1 MSKLIYIA
9 AALGLAVAPACK
21 STSRHNADKA
31 ADRVVD
37 KSDKLDDR
45 VNDQAKAIDKETTE
59 TARKAADHAAA
70 SSDFEVHRS
79 TRVRELRFERDVIGS
94 QPTVMTTLA
103 SVLPLTVAGREDV
116 DEKIR
121 ILTMRVDEAGN
132 VLNEL
137 ATIGADGFTAK
148 DDQAAD
154 VMKRLNEARSDA
166 WKALDKAPRTDRS
179 S

>member
-9 AALGLAVAPACK
+9 AALGLAVVPACK

-45 VNDQAKAIDKETTE
+45 VADQAKALSKETAE
-59 TARKAADHAAA
+59 TAKKAAEHAAA
-70 SSDFEVHRS
+70 SSDFEGHRS
-79 TRVRELRFERDVIGS
+79 NRVRELRIERDVIGS
-94 QPTVMTTLA
+94 EPTVMTTFA
-103 SVLPLTVAGREDV
+103 SALPLTVAGRADV

-137 ATIGADGFTAK
+137 ATIGPDGFKAK

-154 VMKRLNEARSDA
+154 VMKRLDEARSDA
-166 WKALDKAPRTDRS
+166 WKALDSAPRTDRS

>member
-1 MSKLIYIA
+1 MSKLLYIA
-9 AALGLAVAPACK
+9 TALGLAIVPACK
-21 STSRHNADKA
+21 SNTRHNADKA
-31 ADRVVD
+31 ADRAQD
-37 KSDKLDDR
+37 KADKLDDR
-45 VNDQAKAIDKETTE
+45 VADQTKAIDKETTE
-59 TARKAADHAAA
+59 TAKKASETAEARN
-70 SSDFEVHRS
+70 DFESRRHD
-79 TRVRELRFERDVIGS
+79 RVLQLRFERDVIGS

-103 SVLPLTVAGREDV
+103 SALPLTESGRADV

-121 ILTMRVDEAGN
+121 VLQMRVDEAGN

-137 ATIGADGFTAK
+137 ATIGTDGFKAK

-154 VMKRLNEARSDA
+154 VMKRLDDARGDA